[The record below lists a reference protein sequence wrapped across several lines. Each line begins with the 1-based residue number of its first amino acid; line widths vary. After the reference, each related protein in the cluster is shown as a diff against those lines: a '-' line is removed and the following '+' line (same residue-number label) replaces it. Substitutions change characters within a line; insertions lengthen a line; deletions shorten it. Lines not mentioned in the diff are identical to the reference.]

1 MNDFAALILFTS
13 LLVLLVAFEIANGD
27 DRD

>member
-1 MNDFAALILFTS
+1 MNDFAALILFAS